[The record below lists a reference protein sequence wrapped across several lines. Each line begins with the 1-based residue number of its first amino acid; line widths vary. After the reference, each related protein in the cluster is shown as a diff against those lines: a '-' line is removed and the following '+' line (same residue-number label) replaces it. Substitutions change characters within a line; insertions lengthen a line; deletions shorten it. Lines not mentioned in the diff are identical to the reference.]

1 MFAVSISV
9 PPFSLKKSNR
19 RNEVSR
25 SILLPIRSLPMASAL
40 TSIFVL
46 PSFTLF
52 TNQAPLSPLCCG
64 SYGIRRCYIV
74 REWPGLTPPIM
85 TAAPTRLGMVILCT
99 GEPNQPK

>member
-1 MFAVSISV
+1 MFAVSISE

-19 RNEVSR
+19 RNDVWR

-52 TNQAPLSPLCCG
+52 TNQAPVSRPW
-64 SYGIRRCYIV
+64 SRH
-74 REWPGLTPPIM
+74 P
-85 TAAPTRLGMVILCT
+85 
-99 GEPNQPK
+99 Q